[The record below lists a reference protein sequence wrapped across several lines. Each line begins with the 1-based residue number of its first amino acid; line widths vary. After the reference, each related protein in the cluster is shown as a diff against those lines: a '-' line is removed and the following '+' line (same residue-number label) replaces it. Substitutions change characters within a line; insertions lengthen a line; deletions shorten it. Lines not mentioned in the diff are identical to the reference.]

1 MRVSVRFF
9 DDETIEGN
17 ALELTFEQ
25 PDFQLEVEGAEGL
38 ENNEMAWIP
47 LNAVKWVE
55 FPGETI
61 PPSSGSKRKVAIRF
75 FDGEV
80 LRGYTSDDVARYS
93 LGFVLLLHPEADS
106 GGTPR
111 RLGIPFSA
119 IKAVFYVRQFDGR
132 TEEQRGLPSESY
144 LAKRT
149 MAPLLDVMDEMEML
163 QKLHESGVISEA
175 EFREKRTAVLERL

>member
-1 MRVSVRFF
+1 MAQVKVRFF
-9 DDETIEGN
+9 DDEIMEGE
-17 ALELTFEQ
+17 ARELDFDE
-25 PDFQLEVEGAEGL
+25 PDFLVDVDDAAGI

-55 FPGETI
+55 LPAEAT
-61 PPSSGSKRKVAIRF
+61 SGGGNHRRVAIRF

-80 LRGYTSDDVARYS
+80 VRGHATDDVRRHRQ
-93 LGFVLLLHPEADS
+93 GFVLNVYPENDPD
-106 GGTPR
+106 GLPR
-111 RLGIPFSA
+111 RLGIPFTA

-132 TEEQRGLPSESY
+132 QEDEKGMPSESY

-149 MAPLLDVMDEMEML
+149 MAPLVDVIDEMEML
-163 QKLHESGVISEA
+163 QKLHDTGVLSEQ

>member
-1 MRVSVRFF
+1 MRVRVRFF
-9 DDETIEGN
+9 DDETMEGVVH
-17 ALELTFEQ
+17 ELDFEH
-25 PDFQLEVEGAEGL
+25 PDFQLEVEGGAEAL

-55 FPGETI
+55 LPAETI
-61 PPSSGSKRKVAIRF
+61 PPPGGDKRRVAIRF

-80 LRGYTSDDVARYS
+80 LRGFATDDVGRHRQ
-93 LGFVLLLHPEADS
+93 GFLLNLYPEHGDDA
-106 GGTPR
+106 PR
-111 RLGIPFSA
+111 RLG

-132 TEEQRGLPSESY
+132 AEEQKGMPSESY

-149 MAPLLDVMDEMEML
+149 MAPLVDVIDEMEML
-163 QKLHESGVISEA
+163 QRLHESGVISEE

>member
-1 MRVSVRFF
+1 MKVSVRFF
-9 DDETIEGN
+9 DDETIEGI
-17 ALELTFEQ
+17 AHELTFDE
-25 PDFQLEVEGAEGL
+25 PDFQLEVQGAEGL

-55 FPGETI
+55 L
-61 PPSSGSKRKVAIRF
+61 PPEATSGGGNHRRVAIRF

-80 LRGYTSDDVARYS
+80 VRGHATDDVRRHRQ
-93 LGFVLLLHPEADS
+93 GFVLNVYPENDPD
-106 GGTPR
+106 GLPR
-111 RLGIPFSA
+111 RLGIPFTA

-132 TEEQRGLPSESY
+132 QEDEKGMPSESY

-149 MAPLLDVMDEMEML
+149 MAPLVDVIDEMEML
-163 QKLHESGVISEA
+163 QKLHDTGVLSEQ